1 MDGIHILNQTVIMET
16 VGWYVPVLFICGILA
31 GICFAIAIDTYD
43 DGLRGFGVIVGIVLI
58 CILIAIGVWEPKV
71 ETDRYRY
78 EATVGD
84 YIRFSDVYEKY
95 DVVERRGEIWVLED
109 KEIDE

>member
-1 MDGIHILNQTVIMET
+1 MDGINILNQTVIMET
-16 VGWYVPVLFICGILA
+16 VGWYMPAIIILGLLA
-31 GICFAIAIDTYD
+31 CICFGIAFDTFD
-43 DGLRGFGVIVGIVLI
+43 DALKVFGVIAGIVFALAT
-58 CILIAIGVWEPKV
+58 IAIGVWEPKV

-95 DVVERRGEIWVLED
+95 DIVERRGKIWVLED
-109 KEIDE
+109 KEK